1 MHVGSVSSQAGCTRH
16 CSACA
21 GTLCYSSRPASAGR
35 SFLPCFGGIM
45 TANVHPA
52 PQPFSKAD
60 YKTLSLA
67 ALGGALEIYDFIIF
81 VFFALTLSQLF
92 FPPDMPEWLRLLQS
106 FGIFVTG
113 YLARPLGGILMA
125 HFADRLGRKKV
136 FSLSILMMALPCLL
150 IGIMPTYAQIGY
162 WAPLVLL
169 VLRILQGAAVGGEV
183 PSAWVFVAEHAPKG
197 HRGYALG
204 VLQAGL
210 TFGYLL
216 GALTATWLARAFSPA
231 EILDW
236 AWRIP
241 FLLGG
246 VFGVVGVWL
255 RRWLNETPVFIAMHA
270 QRENLPALPLGKVLR
285 EHRQSLLPA
294 VLLTFVL
301 TSAVVVLV
309 VITPTVMQ
317 QRFGISASHTF
328 ALSALGI
335 VFLNIGCVLAGL
347 LVDRIGAWR
356 GVMFYSLLLPLGIG
370 VLYTSLI
377 QQSLPLGI
385 AYAIAGLACGIVG
398 VVPSV
403 MVGLFPASIRVSGIS
418 LTYNIAYAFWAS
430 TTPLLLIALMPWNIW
445 VCVLYSLIM
454 GTVGL
459 TTAAVFGL
467 RRGVVVDDVATRRA
481 G

>member
-1 MHVGSVSSQAGCTRH
+1 
-16 CSACA
+16 
-21 GTLCYSSRPASAGR
+21 
-35 SFLPCFGGIM
+35 M
-45 TANVHPA
+45 TAIVRP
-52 PQPFSKAD
+52 PQAPFSRGD
-60 YKTLSLA
+60 YKTLGLA

-92 FPPDMPEWLRLLQS
+92 FPPEMPEWLRLLQN

-113 YLARPLGGILMA
+113 YLPRPLGGILMA
-125 HFADRLGRKKV
+125 HFADRLGRKRV

-169 VLRILQGAAVGGEV
+169 ALRILQGAAVGGEV
-183 PSAWVFVAEHAPKG
+183 PSAWVFVAEHAPNG

-216 GALTATWLARAFSPA
+216 GALTATWLARVYSPA

-255 RRWLNETPVFIAMHA
+255 RRWLSETPVFMALHA
-270 QRENLPALPLGKVLR
+270 QREGLQGLPLKQVLKD
-285 EHRQSLLPA
+285 HRASLLPA
-294 VLLTFVL
+294 ALLTFVL

-317 QRFGISASHTF
+317 QRFGNSASQTF
-328 ALSALGI
+328 ALSAAGI
-335 VFLNIGCVLAGL
+335 VFLNIGCVLAGM

-356 GVMFYSLLLPLGIG
+356 GVMLYSLLLPLGIG
-370 VLYTSLI
+370 VLYASLI
-377 QQSLPLGI
+377 EQWLPLSV
-385 AYAIAGLACGIVG
+385 AYAVAGLACGIVG

-403 MVGLFPASIRVSGIS
+403 MVGLFPANIRVSGIS
-418 LTYNIAYAFWAS
+418 FTYNIAYAFWAS
-430 TTPLLLIALMPWNIW
+430 TTPLLLIALMPWNVW
-445 VCVLYSLIM
+445 VCVLYAVVM
-454 GTVGL
+454 GMTGL
-459 TTAAVFGL
+459 LTAVVFGL
-467 RRGVVVDDVATRRA
+467 RRGVQVDDVVMGRA
-481 G
+481 S

>member
-1 MHVGSVSSQAGCTRH
+1 
-16 CSACA
+16 
-21 GTLCYSSRPASAGR
+21 
-35 SFLPCFGGIM
+35 M
-45 TANVHPA
+45 TAIVKPR
-52 PQPFSKAD
+52 PQPFSRAD

-125 HFADRLGRKKV
+125 HFADRLGRKRM

-150 IGIMPTYAQIGY
+150 IGIMPTYDQIGY
-162 WAPLVLL
+162 WAPLTLL
-169 VLRILQGAAVGGEV
+169 ALRILQGAAVGGEV
-183 PSAWVFVAEHAPKG
+183 PSAWVFVAEHAPAG

-216 GALTATWLARAFSPA
+216 GALTATWLARVFTPA
-231 EILDW
+231 EVLDY

-255 RRWLNETPVFIAMHA
+255 RRWLSETPVFVAMQA
-270 QRENLPALPLGKVLR
+270 QRENRQGLPLGQVLR

-294 VLLTFVL
+294 ALLTCVL

-317 QRFGISASHTF
+317 KSFGISASDTF
-328 ALSALGI
+328 ALSAVGI
-335 VFLNIGCVLAGL
+335 VFLNIGCVLAGM

-356 GVMFYSLLLPLGIG
+356 GVIVYSLLLPLGIG
-370 VLYTSLI
+370 VLYASLVL
-377 QQSLPLGI
+377 QWLPLTV
-385 AYAIAGLACGIVG
+385 AYAMAGLACGIVG

-403 MVGLFPASIRVSGIS
+403 MVGLFPPGIRVSGIS
-418 LTYNIAYAFWAS
+418 FTYNIAYALWAS
-430 TTPLLLIALMPWNIW
+430 TTPLMLIALMPWSPW
-445 VCVLYSLIM
+445 VCVAYGVVM
-454 GTVGL
+454 GCVGL
-459 TTAAVFGL
+459 LTAAVFGL
-467 RRGVVVDDVATRRA
+467 HKGMAVDDGLTCR

>member
-1 MHVGSVSSQAGCTRH
+1 
-16 CSACA
+16 
-21 GTLCYSSRPASAGR
+21 
-35 SFLPCFGGIM
+35 M
-45 TANVHPA
+45 TAIVHPT
-52 PQPFSKAD
+52 PQPFSKTD

-125 HFADRLGRKKV
+125 HFADRRGRKRV

-150 IGIMPTYAQIGY
+150 IGVMPTYATIGY

-169 VLRILQGAAVGGEV
+169 ALRILQGAAVGGEV
-183 PSAWVFVAEHAPKG
+183 PSAWVFVAEHAPEG

-216 GALTATWLARAFSPA
+216 GALTAAWLARVFSPA

-255 RRWLNETPVFIAMHA
+255 RRWLSETPVFIALHA
-270 QRENLPALPLGKVLR
+270 QRENQPGLPLGQVLR
-285 EHRQSLLPA
+285 DHRPSLLPA
-294 VLLTFVL
+294 ALLTFVL

-317 QRFGISASHTF
+317 QRFAISASHTF
-328 ALSALGI
+328 ALSAVGI
-335 VFLNIGCVLAGL
+335 VFLNIGCVLAGR

-356 GVMFYSLLLPLGIG
+356 AAVIYSLLMPMGIG
-370 VLYTSLI
+370 VLYASLI
-377 QQSLPLGI
+377 NHWLPLGV
-385 AYAIAGLACGIVG
+385 AYAIAGMACGIVG
-398 VVPSV
+398 VVPSI
-403 MVGLFPASIRVSGIS
+403 MIGLFPAGIRVTGIS
-418 LTYNIAYAFWAS
+418 VTYNIAYALWAS
-430 TTPLLLIALMPWNIW
+430 TTPLMLIVLMPWNVW

-454 GTVGL
+454 GILGLITATVYGRRRNIK
-459 TTAAVFGL
+459 AV
-467 RRGVVVDDVATRRA
+467 
-481 G
+481 

>member
-1 MHVGSVSSQAGCTRH
+1 
-16 CSACA
+16 
-21 GTLCYSSRPASAGR
+21 
-35 SFLPCFGGIM
+35 M
-45 TANVHPA
+45 TAIVRP
-52 PQPFSKAD
+52 PQAPFSRGD
-60 YKTLSLA
+60 YKTLGLA

-92 FPPDMPEWLRLLQS
+92 FPPEMPEWLRLLQS

-125 HFADRLGRKKV
+125 HFADRLGRKRV

-169 VLRILQGAAVGGEV
+169 ALRILQGAAVGGEV
-183 PSAWVFVAEHAPKG
+183 PSAWVFVAEHAPNG

-216 GALTATWLARAFSPA
+216 GALIATWLARVYSPA

-255 RRWLNETPVFIAMHA
+255 RRWLSETPVFMALHA
-270 QRENLPALPLGKVLR
+270 QREGLQGLPLKQVLKD
-285 EHRQSLLPA
+285 HRASLLPA
-294 VLLTFVL
+294 ALLTFVL

-317 QRFGISASHTF
+317 QRFGISASQTF
-328 ALSALGI
+328 ALSAAGI
-335 VFLNIGCVLAGL
+335 VFLNIGCVLAGM

-356 GVMFYSLLLPLGIG
+356 GVMLYSLLLPLGIG
-370 VLYTSLI
+370 VLYASLI
-377 QQSLPLGI
+377 EQWLPLSV
-385 AYAIAGLACGIVG
+385 AYAVAGLTCGIVG

-403 MVGLFPASIRVSGIS
+403 MVGLFPANIRVSGIS
-418 LTYNIAYAFWAS
+418 FTYNIAYAFWAS
-430 TTPLLLIALMPWNIW
+430 TTPLLLIALMPWNVW
-445 VCVLYSLIM
+445 VCVLYAVVM
-454 GTVGL
+454 GMTGL
-459 TTAAVFGL
+459 LTAVVFGL
-467 RRGVVVDDVATRRA
+467 RRGLQVDDVAMGRA
-481 G
+481 S

>member
-1 MHVGSVSSQAGCTRH
+1 
-16 CSACA
+16 
-21 GTLCYSSRPASAGR
+21 
-35 SFLPCFGGIM
+35 M
-45 TANVHPA
+45 TAIVRPR
-52 PQPFSKAD
+52 PQPFSRAD

-92 FPPDMPEWLRLLQS
+92 FPPEMPEWLRLLQS

-125 HFADRLGRKKV
+125 HFADRLGRKRV

-150 IGIMPTYAQIGY
+150 IGVMPTYEQIGY

-169 VLRILQGAAVGGEV
+169 ALRILQGAAVGGEV
-183 PSAWVFVAEHAPKG
+183 PSAWVFVAEHAPAG

-216 GALTATWLARAFSPA
+216 GALTATWLARVFSPA
-231 EILDW
+231 EILDY

-246 VFGVVGVWL
+246 VFGVIGVWL
-255 RRWLNETPVFIAMHA
+255 RRWLSETPVFMALHA
-270 QRENLPALPLGKVLR
+270 QREGMQGLPLKQVLR
-285 EHRQSLLPA
+285 DHRQSLLPA
-294 VLLTFVL
+294 ALLTFVL

-317 QRFGISASHTF
+317 QRFGMSASHTF

-335 VFLNIGCVLAGL
+335 VFLNLGCVLAGM

-356 GVMFYSLLLPLGIG
+356 GVMIYSLLLPLGIA
-370 VLYTSLI
+370 VLYASLI
-377 QQSLPLGI
+377 EQWLAPGI

-403 MVGLFPASIRVSGIS
+403 MVGLFPAAIRVSGIS
-418 LTYNIAYAFWAS
+418 FTYNIAYAAWAS
-430 TTPLLLIALMPWNIW
+430 FTPLMLIALMPMSPW
-445 VCVLYSLIM
+445 VCVIFCAVM
-454 GTVGL
+454 GMVGL
-459 TTAAVFGL
+459 LTAAVFGL
-467 RRGVVVDDVATRRA
+467 RRGVVVDDVAFNSA
-481 G
+481 S

>member
-1 MHVGSVSSQAGCTRH
+1 
-16 CSACA
+16 
-21 GTLCYSSRPASAGR
+21 
-35 SFLPCFGGIM
+35 M
-45 TANVHPA
+45 TAIVRP
-52 PQPFSKAD
+52 PQAPFSRGD
-60 YKTLSLA
+60 YKTLGLA

-92 FPPDMPEWLRLLQS
+92 FPPEMPEWLRLLQS

-125 HFADRLGRKKV
+125 HFADRLGRKRV

-169 VLRILQGAAVGGEV
+169 ALRILQGAAVGGEV
-183 PSAWVFVAEHAPKG
+183 PSAWVFVAEHAPNG

-216 GALTATWLARAFSPA
+216 GALTATWLARVYSPA

-255 RRWLNETPVFIAMHA
+255 RRWLSETPVFMALHA
-270 QRENLPALPLGKVLR
+270 QREGLQGLPLKQVLKD
-285 EHRQSLLPA
+285 HRASLLPA
-294 VLLTFVL
+294 ALLTFVL

-317 QRFGISASHTF
+317 QRFGISASQTF
-328 ALSALGI
+328 ALSAAGI
-335 VFLNIGCVLAGL
+335 VFLNIGCVLAGMM
-347 LVDRIGAWR
+347 VDRIGAWR
-356 GVMFYSLLLPLGIG
+356 GVMLYSLLLPLGIG
-370 VLYTSLI
+370 VLYASLI
-377 QQSLPLGI
+377 EQWLPLSV
-385 AYAIAGLACGIVG
+385 AYAVAGLACGIVG

-403 MVGLFPASIRVSGIS
+403 MVGLFPANIRVSGIS
-418 LTYNIAYAFWAS
+418 FTYNIAYAFWAS
-430 TTPLLLIALMPWNIW
+430 TTPLLLIALMPWNVW
-445 VCVLYSLIM
+445 VCVLYAVVM
-454 GTVGL
+454 GMTGL
-459 TTAAVFGL
+459 LTAVVFGL
-467 RRGVVVDDVATRRA
+467 RRGVQVDDVVMGRA
-481 G
+481 S

>member
-1 MHVGSVSSQAGCTRH
+1 
-16 CSACA
+16 
-21 GTLCYSSRPASAGR
+21 
-35 SFLPCFGGIM
+35 M
-45 TANVHPA
+45 TAIVKPR
-52 PQPFSKAD
+52 PQPFSRAD

-92 FPPDMPEWLRLLQS
+92 FPPEMPEWLRLLQS

-125 HFADRLGRKKV
+125 HFADRLGRKRM

-150 IGIMPTYAQIGY
+150 IGIMPTHDQIGY
-162 WAPLVLL
+162 WAPLILL
-169 VLRILQGAAVGGEV
+169 ALRILQGAAVGGEV
-183 PSAWVFVAEHAPKG
+183 PSAWVFVAEHAPVG

-216 GALTATWLARAFSPA
+216 GALTATWLARVFTPA
-231 EILDW
+231 EVLDY

-255 RRWLNETPVFIAMHA
+255 RRWLSETPVFVAMQA
-270 QRENLPALPLGKVLR
+270 QRENMQGLPLGQVMR

-294 VLLTFVL
+294 ALLTCVL

-317 QRFGISASHTF
+317 KSFGISASDTF
-328 ALSALGI
+328 ALSAAGI
-335 VFLNIGCVLAGL
+335 VFLNIGCVLAGM

-356 GVMFYSLLLPLGIG
+356 GVIVYSLLLPLGIG
-370 VLYTSLI
+370 VLYASLV
-377 QQSLPLGI
+377 QQWLPLSV

-403 MVGLFPASIRVSGIS
+403 MVGLFPPGIRVSGIS
-418 LTYNIAYAFWAS
+418 FTYNIAYALWAS
-430 TTPLLLIALMPWNIW
+430 TTPLMLIALMPWSPW
-445 VCVLYSLIM
+445 VCVAYGVVM
-454 GTVGL
+454 GCVGL
-459 TTAAVFGL
+459 ITAAVFGL
-467 RRGVVVDDVATRRA
+467 HKGMAVDDRLTCR